1 MMVIIL
7 NCITLG
13 MYRPCSDIECD
24 SQRCLILQGFD
35 HFIFAFFAAEMVV
48 KVMAMGFIG
57 KQGYL
62 GETWNRLDFFIVV
75 AGVLEYSL
83 NLENVSLSAIRT
95 IRVLRPLRAINRI
108 PSLRIL
114 VMLLLDTL
122 PMLGNVLMLCFFVF
136 FIFGIIGVQLWKGL
150 LRNRCFLDLNA
161 TVGDGYPNLTD
172 FYVEDEPWTDYVCSL
187 PSDKG
192 MRHCTEI
199 KPLYSFDGLI
209 CNGSALPDADNSYIV
224 NSSECVNWNQYYT
237 KCAISDENPFL
248 NSISFDNILYAWIA
262 IFQVITLEGW
272 TDIMYQI
279 QDVHS
284 FWNWAYF
291 VILIVIGAFFLIN
304 LCLVVIATQFSET
317 KQRESKLMEEQR
329 KRFRS
334 SSTLASN
341 GEVGSCYDEI
351 LKYIGHL
358 FRHVSRRFRRWRKR
372 MHSKRKSKVM
382 PAISLRRK
390 KKRTRSVHLHHHLH
404 HHHHYHFG
412 NVNSQAPRA
421 SPEDSDVSSS
431 PSRKHKLAI
440 PSSNGSAASLQ
451 SMNYCTEK
459 ISKLE
464 PSPLCQ
470 APLSSPYHMT
480 TTLSIHRAS
489 SINYPTTNS
498 KDLNQAVAFAK
509 MASDKEGS
517 TPTTPS
523 NVSPGRLQEKWTEL
537 CGGNHMSRY
546 SKLPPIKTDTGKDS
560 LAPSHPPL
568 AQRLS
573 APPLTQPGSPNSHLT
588 PPSPCLAMHSSCP
601 VHSPCP
607 VHTPCPT
614 HSPCFSSKNPH
625 SNSHSCS
632 HVCTSEHRSEEYA
645 WSDSSTSSTTDDSD
659 SDSDTESKAEMQ
671 RYKVQRRRYRYGY
684 LSVLTEKVQEIVES
698 KYFMRGILV
707 CILINTLS
715 MGIEFHGQPYE
726 LTEAIEISNL
736 IFTSLFA
743 LEMILKII
751 AYGPVGYVSNGF
763 NVFDGLIVIVSVV
776 EVLQDGSGGLSVLR
790 TFRLLR
796 ILKLVRFMPA
806 LRRQLLVMLR
816 TMDNVATF
824 FSLLALFIFIF
835 SILGMHIFGCKFCD
849 YIDGE
854 QICDRKNFDSL
865 LWAIVTVFQI
875 LTQEDW
881 NVVLYNGMSR
891 TSPWAALYFIALM
904 TFGNYVLFNLLVA
917 ILVEGFSAEPE
928 QKEANLGDKPGSE
941 DEEEENEENEKEE
954 KNLDEIKDDVLS
966 VASDKDNSGKLAIT
980 GPPPEGGSHPLS
992 PPIITHT
999 AATPQGSPN
1008 VDMQRA
1014 FRGSFIDHDTRSWD
1028 SDSQS
1033 LSSLNIRGSPRL
1045 PRSPSANSV
1054 NSHKGGS
1061 LRSNSPQDQKPGGN
1075 FLTPY
1080 QLGDELGQDNDSHS
1094 SVSISR
1100 SSLHD
1105 GSHNGYLPDSDNND
1119 SRRTSYIS
1127 CNGGSVTAIPQAD
1140 TQVPVDGLEDNKD
1153 LQTEGTQPTTYS
1165 NIEDPDAIDEAKKRK
1180 NSSKSNNRNATGEEK
1195 DDGDV
1200 DYDDDGDDDF
1210 TRDCCCIRCC
1220 PEPKGC
1226 FKTRE
1231 EYSLYLLSPRNK
1243 TRRKLQHLIAQKWFD
1258 YAILLIIFLNCITLA
1273 MERPAIEP
1281 DSVERKFLTISNYI
1295 FMAIFSLEMLVKVLA
1310 KGFLFGTHAYLHSG
1324 WNVMDGSLVIVS
1336 WIDLLITV
1344 VSSSSPEIF
1353 SILRVFRLLR
1363 TLRPLRV
1370 ISRAPGLKLVVQT
1383 LLSSLR
1389 PIGNIVIICCTFFII
1404 FGILGI
1410 QLFKGQ
1416 FYYCSGPNVRNI
1428 KNRTQCEANSEN
1440 EWINQ
1445 QYNFDNLAQA
1455 LVALFVLASKDGW
1468 VDIMYNGIDA
1478 VGVDQ
1483 QPQRDHN
1490 EWLILYFISFLLIVG
1505 FFVLNMFVGVVVE
1518 NFHKCREEQAAEE
1531 LNQRIEKRQLK
1542 LQKARQSKAAAAA
1555 GVTIYVDP
1563 SELANMTPEERA
1575 NCQIGSLEQPY
1586 YINYSKTRM
1595 SVHNIVMSKYFDL
1608 VVAAIIFLNV
1618 ITMALEFYMMP
1629 QVMIDVMTYL
1639 NYIFTAVFIL
1649 EALLKIFALGIKRY
1663 FKDGWNQLDI
1673 TIVLLSIAGIVLE
1686 ELESNIIPINPTIIR
1701 IMRVLRIAR
1710 VLKLLKMA
1718 QGIRAL
1724 LDTVFQALPQVG
1736 NLGLLF
1742 FLLFFIF
1749 AALGVELFGRLAC
1762 TDQNPCEGLGRHASF
1777 KHFFIAFL
1785 TLFRIATGDN
1795 WNGIMKDT
1803 LRKEGCDDRSGCEF
1817 NCCANRYFA
1826 PMYFFSFVLIAQFV
1840 LVNVVVAVLM
1850 KHLEESHKL
1859 EQDDE
1864 EDAQIIADQLKQDAI
1879 DAAALSEREDAANNS
1894 DEGSIFHISSSP
1906 HLTQSVLLAQPSWPN
1921 QEQGNVFTPLL
1932 KVTSSNPEMSLSRG
1946 DKKSEKDLS
1955 PADVILALSP
1965 HRHKLTSDNPSTHL
1979 VVKQPVSRVKS
1990 LPDNFQFAPDKQNQ
2004 TLPNDANDEDEEKTD
2019 GDQILPV
2026 PQLYLKPKEQRIAGQ
2041 QSSSADSISA
2051 PEAPKDTS
2059 SLGLSK
2065 SSLSASGGGGLGCGL
2080 MVPGRDN
2087 EREGSPNPQRKFA
2100 ARQLNPVDNTLG
2112 GDLGA
2117 SGYDAV
2123 PAGGVGSGEE
2133 VPLQEWR
2140 VPPVVIS
2147 STSSEDDSQ
2156 RKGAKA
2162 LPESPAK
2169 KGVRN
2174 RTSPGRKNSAK
2185 KPNHTGSKGN
2195 NGNENKNRSDSLLSV
2210 ESGCSSD
2217 NDSLLSSPQIRQR
2230 KSRRKNTPA
2239 SNSSSCSN
2247 SPKSGR
2253 SLGAS
2258 NEESGLRTPSPLIG
2272 KGHSNPLLWE
2282 PNGQTNNSPRLGNG
2296 TQNGRSTPPAI
2307 HVDSTQDKSKSNHDH
2322 RV

>member
-75 AGVLEYSL
+75 AGISEYIMDILEYSL

-150 LRNRCFLDLNA
+150 LRNRCFLDLNVTV
-161 TVGDGYPNLTD
+161 TVGDGYPNLTQ
-172 FYVEDEPWTDYVCSL
+172 FYTESEPWTDYVCSL

-192 MRHCTEI
+192 MRQCSEI
-199 KPLYSFDGLI
+199 KPLYSLDGLI
-209 CNGSALPDADNSYIV
+209 CNGTALPDADNSYV
-224 NSSECVNWNQYYT
+224 ANSSECVNWNQYYT

-248 NSISFDNILYAWIA
+248 SSISFDNILYAWIA

-272 TDIMYQI
+272 VDIQYHL
-279 QDVHS
+279 QDVYS
-284 FWNWAYF
+284 PWIWIYYVF
-291 VILIVIGAFFLIN
+291 LIIIGAFFLIN

-358 FRHVSRRFRRWRKR
+358 CRHVTRRFRRWRKR

-390 KKRTRSVHLHHHLH
+390 KKRTRSLHLHHHLH

-412 NVNSQAPRA
+412 NGNSQAPRA

-440 PSSNGSAASLQ
+440 PSSLGSAASLQ

-470 APLSSPYHMT
+470 GPMSSPYHMT

-498 KDLNQAVAFAK
+498 KDLNQGVAFGK
-509 MASDKEGS
+509 VASDKDGS
-517 TPTTPS
+517 TPTTPG
-523 NVSPGRLQEKWTEL
+523 NGSPGRLQEKWTEL

-546 SKLPPIKTDTGKDS
+546 SKLPPIKSDHPKDS

-568 AQRLS
+568 TQRLS

-588 PPSPCLAMHSSCP
+588 PPSSCLAMHSSCP
-601 VHSPCP
+601 IHTPCP

-614 HSPCFSSKNPH
+614 HSPCFSSKKTH

-632 HVCTSEHRSEEYA
+632 HVCTSAEHHSEYE
-645 WSDSSTSSTTDDSD
+645 WSDSSTSSSTDDSD

-671 RYKVQRRRYRYGY
+671 RHKIQKRRYRFGC

-854 QICDRKNFDSL
+854 QVCDRKNFDSL

-917 ILVEGFSAEPE
+917 ILVEGFSSE
-928 QKEANLGDKPGSE
+928 KEGNTSDKEESE
-941 DEEEENEENEKEE
+941 DEEGENEENEKEE
-954 KNLDEIKDDVLS
+954 KNMDDIKDEVLS
-966 VASDKDNSGKLAIT
+966 VTSDKDNAGKLAIT
-980 GPPPEGGSHPLS
+980 GPATDGGSHPLS

-1014 FRGSFIDHDTRSWD
+1014 FRPGSFIDHDTRSWD

-1033 LSSLNIRGSPRL
+1033 LSSLKIRGSPRL

-1054 NSHKGGS
+1054 NSHNSHKGGS
-1061 LRSNSPQDQKPGGN
+1061 MRSNSPEDQKQGGT

-1105 GSHNGYLPDSDNND
+1105 GSRNGYLPDSDNND

-1140 TQVPVDGLEDNKD
+1140 TQIPVDGVEDNKD
-1153 LQTEGTQPTTYS
+1153 LQTEGTAPTTYS
-1165 NIEDPDAIDEAKKRK
+1165 NIEDPDAIDEARKRRNTSRCK
-1180 NSSKSNNRNATGEEK
+1180 NGNATCEEK
-1195 DDGDV
+1195 HDDEDIEY
-1200 DYDDDGDDDF
+1200 YDDDDDDLAQN
-1210 TRDCCCIRCC
+1210 CCCIRWC

-1226 FKTRE
+1226 FKTRM
-1231 EYSLYLLSPRNK
+1231 EYALYLLSPRNK
-1243 TRRKLQHLIAQKWFD
+1243 ARRKLQHLIAQKWFD
-1258 YAILLIIFLNCITLA
+1258 YGILLIIFLNCITLA
-1273 MERPAIEP
+1273 MERPAIEE
-1281 DSVERKFLTISNYI
+1281 DSLERKFLTMSNYI
-1295 FMAIFSLEMLVKVLA
+1295 FMGIFTLEMLVKVLA

-1336 WIDLLITV
+1336 WIDLLITA

-1416 FYYCSGPNVRNI
+1416 FYYCSGSNVRHI
-1428 KNRTQCEANSEN
+1428 KNRTQCESNPEN

-1478 VGVDQ
+1478 VGIDQ

-1531 LNQRIEKRQLK
+1531 LVQRIEKRQLK
-1542 LQKARQSKAAAAA
+1542 LQKARQSKAASS
-1555 GVTIYVDP
+1555 GYTIYVDP
-1563 SELANMTPEERA
+1563 SELSNLTPEERA

-1595 SVHNIVMSKYFDL
+1595 KVHDIVMSKYFDL
-1608 VVAAIIFLNV
+1608 IVAAIIFLNV
-1618 ITMALEFYMMP
+1618 VTMALEFYMMP
-1629 QVMIDVMTYL
+1629 QVMVDIMTYL

-1649 EALLKIFALGIKRY
+1649 EALLKIFALGFKRY
-1663 FKDGWNQLDI
+1663 FKDGWNQLDV
-1673 TIVLLSIAGIVLE
+1673 TIVILSIAGIAME

-1803 LRKEGCDDRSGCEF
+1803 LRKEGCDERSGCKV

-1879 DAAALSEREDAANNS
+1879 DLLEEMEREDAANNS

-1906 HLTQSVLLAQPSWPN
+1906 HLTQSVLLAQHSWSN
-1921 QEQGNVFTPLL
+1921 QDQGNVLTPLL
-1932 KVTSSNPEMSLSRG
+1932 KVYIMHACNL
-1946 DKKSEKDLS
+1946 
-1955 PADVILALSP
+1955 
-1965 HRHKLTSDNPSTHL
+1965 
-1979 VVKQPVSRVKS
+1979 
-1990 LPDNFQFAPDKQNQ
+1990 F
-2004 TLPNDANDEDEEKTD
+2004 
-2019 GDQILPV
+2019 
-2026 PQLYLKPKEQRIAGQ
+2026 
-2041 QSSSADSISA
+2041 
-2051 PEAPKDTS
+2051 
-2059 SLGLSK
+2059 
-2065 SSLSASGGGGLGCGL
+2065 
-2080 MVPGRDN
+2080 
-2087 EREGSPNPQRKFA
+2087 
-2100 ARQLNPVDNTLG
+2100 
-2112 GDLGA
+2112 
-2117 SGYDAV
+2117 
-2123 PAGGVGSGEE
+2123 
-2133 VPLQEWR
+2133 
-2140 VPPVVIS
+2140 
-2147 STSSEDDSQ
+2147 
-2156 RKGAKA
+2156 
-2162 LPESPAK
+2162 
-2169 KGVRN
+2169 
-2174 RTSPGRKNSAK
+2174 
-2185 KPNHTGSKGN
+2185 
-2195 NGNENKNRSDSLLSV
+2195 
-2210 ESGCSSD
+2210 
-2217 NDSLLSSPQIRQR
+2217 
-2230 KSRRKNTPA
+2230 
-2239 SNSSSCSN
+2239 
-2247 SPKSGR
+2247 
-2253 SLGAS
+2253 
-2258 NEESGLRTPSPLIG
+2258 
-2272 KGHSNPLLWE
+2272 
-2282 PNGQTNNSPRLGNG
+2282 
-2296 TQNGRSTPPAI
+2296 
-2307 HVDSTQDKSKSNHDH
+2307 
-2322 RV
+2322 

>member
-13 MYRPCSDIECD
+13 MYRPCEDIECD

-48 KVMAMGFIG
+48 KILAMGMTG
-57 KQGYL
+57 KKGYL
-62 GETWNRLDFFIVV
+62 GETWNRLDFFIVI

-83 NLENVSLSAIRT
+83 NLENINLSAIRT

-150 LRNRCFLDLNA
+150 LRNRCFLDLGNV
-161 TVGDGYPNLTD
+161 TVGDGYPNLTS
-172 FYVEDEPWTDYVCSL
+172 FYREPELWSDYVCSL
-187 PSDKG
+187 PSDNG
-192 MRHCTEI
+192 MRQCTEG
-199 KPLYSFDGLI
+199 KPPYEYENMA
-209 CNGSALPDADNSYIV
+209 CNMSAAPFEDNSYVI
-224 NSSECVNWNQYYT
+224 NSTECVNWNQYYT
-237 KCAISDENPFL
+237 QCATSDENPFL

-272 TDIMYQI
+272 TDIMYDI

-341 GEVGSCYDEI
+341 SEVGSCYDEI

-358 FRHVSRRFRRWRKR
+358 LRHAKRRFRRWRKR
-372 MHSKRKSKVM
+372 MQSKRQRKVM

-412 NVNSQAPRA
+412 NGNSQAPRA

-431 PSRKHKLAI
+431 PSRKHKLAL
-440 PSSNGSAASLQ
+440 PSSNGSATSLQ
-451 SMNYCTEK
+451 SMNCCTEQL
-459 ISKLE
+459 SKLE
-464 PSPLCQ
+464 PVPLHQ
-470 APLSSPYHMT
+470 GQLSSPYHMT

-498 KDLNQAVAFAK
+498 KDLNQAVMFAK
-509 MASDKEGS
+509 MASEREGGS
-517 TPTTPS
+517 PNPGT
-523 NVSPGRLQEKWTEL
+523 VSPSRLQEKWSEL
-537 CGGNHMSRY
+537 CGGNHMSKY
-546 SKLPPIKTDTGKDS
+546 SKLPPIKTDSAKDS
-560 LAPSHPPL
+560 LVPSHPPL
-568 AQRLS
+568 TQRLS
-573 APPLTQPGSPNSHLT
+573 APPLTQPGSPTHAHLT
-588 PPSPCLAMHSSCP
+588 PPSPCRAMHSSCP

-614 HSPCFSSKNPH
+614 HSPCFSSKH
-625 SNSHSCS
+625 SHSHPHSCS
-632 HVCTSEHRSEEYA
+632 HVCTTTEHRSEEYEM
-645 WSDSSTSSTTDDSD
+645 SDSSSSSSMSDDSD
-659 SDSDTESKAEMQ
+659 SDSDAESKSEL
-671 RYKVQRRRYRYGY
+671 KVRRRSFGI
-684 LSVLTEKVQEIVES
+684 LGQITSKVQEIVES

-707 CILINTLS
+707 CILVNTLS
-715 MGIEFHGQPYE
+715 MGIEFHGQPEE

-743 LEMILKII
+743 LEMLLKLI
-751 AYGPVGYVSNGF
+751 AYGPIGYVSNGF

-835 SILGMHIFGCKFCD
+835 SILGMHIFGCKFCN
-849 YIDGE
+849 YEDGE
-854 QICDRKNFDSL
+854 RICDRKNFDSL
-865 LWAIVTVFQI
+865 LWAVVTVFQI

-891 TSPWAALYFIALM
+891 TTPWAALYFIALM

-917 ILVEGFSAEPE
+917 ILVEGFSAE
-928 QKEANLGDKPGSE
+928 KEANLNTKRDSE
-941 DEEEENEENEKEE
+941 DDEDENEENEKEE
-954 KNLDEIKDDVLS
+954 KNQDEMKDDIVS
-966 VASDKDNSGKLAIT
+966 VTSDKEISSKLAIT
-980 GPPPEGGSHPLS
+980 APSEGGSKPLS

-1014 FRGSFIDHDTRSWD
+1014 FRSSFVDDTRSWD

-1045 PRSPSANSV
+1045 SRSPSANSMG
-1054 NSHKGGS
+1054 SRRGGS
-1061 LRSNSPQDQKPGGN
+1061 LRSHSPKDNKPGGN
-1075 FLTPY
+1075 YLTPY
-1080 QLGDELGQDNDSHS
+1080 QPGDELGQDSDSHS

-1140 TQVPVDGLEDNKD
+1140 TQVPETGTEEKDG
-1153 LQTEGTQPTTYS
+1153 QTEGTVPES
-1165 NIEDPDAIDEAKKRK
+1165 FSHIDDPDAMDEASDPGSEGQCKRR
-1180 NSSKSNNRNATGEEK
+1180 SATYASEAKHDDEVFY
-1195 DDGDV
+1195 DDGD
-1200 DYDDDGDDDF
+1200 GDIGGASPV
-1210 TRDCCCIRCC
+1210 CCCCRCC

-1226 FKTRE
+1226 FLTRR
-1231 EYSLYLLSPRNK
+1231 EYAIYLLSPNNRF
-1243 TRRKLQHLIAQKWFD
+1243 RRRLQRLIAQKWFD
-1258 YAILLIIFLNCITLA
+1258 YTILLIIFLNCITLA
-1273 MERPAIEP
+1273 MERPGIQP
-1281 DSVERKFLTISNYI
+1281 DSIERKFLTISNYI
-1295 FMAIFSLEMLVKVLA
+1295 FMGIFTVEMMIKVLA
-1310 KGFLFGTHAYLHSG
+1310 KGFCFGTHAYLHSG
-1324 WNVMDGSLVIVS
+1324 WNIMDGSLVIIS
-1336 WIDLLITV
+1336 WIDLLITA

-1416 FYYCSGPNVRNI
+1416 FFYCTGPNVRHI
-1428 KNRTQCEANSEN
+1428 RNRTQCESDSEN
-1440 EWINQ
+1440 QWINQ

-1455 LVALFVLASKDGW
+1455 LVALFVLASRDGW

-1478 VGVDQ
+1478 VGVDL

-1531 LNQRIEKRQLK
+1531 LEMRIQKRQQK
-1542 LQKARQSKAAAAA
+1542 LQKARQ
-1555 GVTIYVDP
+1555 
-1563 SELANMTPEERA
+1563 R
-1575 NCQIGSLEQPY
+1575 SLQVPY
-1586 YINYSKTRM
+1586 YQNYSKTRKAIHD
-1595 SVHNIVMSKYFDL
+1595 VVMNKYFDL
-1608 VVAAIIFLNV
+1608 VVAGIIFLNV
-1618 ITMALEFYMMP
+1618 ITMALEYYLMP
-1629 QVMIDVMTYL
+1629 QVMIDILTYF
-1639 NYIFTAVFIL
+1639 NYAFTAVFIL
-1649 EALLKIFALGIKRY
+1649 EAIFKIIALGFKQY

-1673 TIVLLSIAGIVLE
+1673 TIVILSIAGIVME
-1686 ELESNIIPINPTIIR
+1686 EMESDIIPINPTIIR

-1718 QGIRAL
+1718 KGIRAL
-1724 LDTVFQALPQVG
+1724 LETVFLALPQVG

-1749 AALGVELFGRLAC
+1749 AALGVELFGRLDC
-1762 TDQNPCEGLGRHASF
+1762 TEDNPCEGLGRHASF

-1803 LRKEGCDDRSGCEF
+1803 LRKDNCDKSSGCQT
-1817 NCCANRYFA
+1817 NCCANPYLA

-1864 EDAQIIADQLKQDAI
+1864 EDAQIIADQLRQDAL
-1879 DAAALSEREDAANNS
+1879 DAAAASEQEREDGSNIS
-1894 DEGSIFHISSSP
+1894 DEGD
-1906 HLTQSVLLAQPSWPN
+1906 
-1921 QEQGNVFTPLL
+1921 QENALTPLL
-1932 KVTSSNPEMSLSRG
+1932 KVASSNPEMSLPKG
-1946 DKKSEKDLS
+1946 DKKSAKELS
-1955 PADVILALSP
+1955 PADVILTLSP
-1965 HRHKLTSDNPSTHL
+1965 HRQKQPTNNPSQLL

-1990 LPDNFQFAPDKQNQ
+1990 LPDNFQLCADKGAQDPNSGVPDTQ
-2004 TLPNDANDEDEEKTD
+2004 ASEEQVD
-2019 GDQILPV
+2019 GDQSLLV
-2026 PQLYLKPKEQRIAGQ
+2026 PQLYLKASEETIAGQ
-2041 QSSSADSISA
+2041 QTTSADSMLSSPGA
-2051 PEAPKDTS
+2051 KGGTSSPALSSS
-2059 SLGLSK
+2059 SLG
-2065 SSLSASGGGGLGCGL
+2065 AGLL
-2080 MVPGRDN
+2080 VPSRDS

-2100 ARQLNPVDNTLG
+2100 AAQLNPSDRTNTC
-2112 GDLGA
+2112 GA
-2117 SGYDAV
+2117 DAGT
-2123 PAGGVGSGEE
+2123 AGHDGQSAGVTAGGEE

-2140 VPPVVIS
+2140 VQPVVQVS
-2147 STSSEDDSQ
+2147 STSSEDDLHKNGGVSKVHPDSPVKRAQ
-2156 RKGAKA
+2156 RMRN
-2162 LPESPAK
+2162 SPAHQPSPK
-2169 KGVRN
+2169 KLNHAGL
-2174 RTSPGRKNSAK
+2174 KNS
-2185 KPNHTGSKGN
+2185 NEESK
-2195 NGNENKNRSDSLLSV
+2195 RQSDSLLSV

-2217 NDSLLSSPQIRQR
+2217 NDSLASSPQIRQR
-2230 KSRRKNTPA
+2230 KTNRRNRA
-2239 SNSSSCSN
+2239 SSNSSSG
-2247 SPKSGR
+2247 SPSPQLQRNAACPSKQEG
-2253 SLGAS
+2253 
-2258 NEESGLRTPSPLIG
+2258 GLRAPAQTLP

-2282 PNGQTNNSPRLGNG
+2282 PNGQTNGSQGVRNG
-2296 TQNGRSTPPAI
+2296 AQNGSPVTPTV
-2307 HVDSTQDKSKSNHDH
+2307 HVESSDNQASQDQC
-2322 RV
+2322 V